1 MLLRLW
7 PLHQQTEVLLTFH
20 RCLITTS
27 PAGHL
32 YVQRWAAVASVI
44 IKKSIQLL
52 WTHQSTIFSGFLRR
66 FPIFPIFSLGKT
78 ILILSC
84 CLLFLLRELN
94 WERRFYWIPVIHFE
108 MQPTLWIWILYPALA
123 LSSWQDSASK
133 GLTSPALCSHPLST
147 MCPFD
152 CCLKITLNLTK
163 KTPENDDIW
172 KRYINL
178 LPIFISCS
186 CSDYV

>member
-94 WERRFYWIPVIHFE
+94 WERRFHLNTCNSFWNATNF
-108 MQPTLWIWILYPALA
+108 MDWNT
-123 LSSWQDSASK
+123 LSSS
-133 GLTSPALCSHPLST
+133 GFILLTGFSFERSHQPRPLQSPSLHNVS
-147 MCPFD
+147 F
-152 CCLKITLNLTK
+152 
-163 KTPENDDIW
+163 W
-172 KRYINL
+172 L
-178 LPIFISCS
+178 LPQNNS
-186 CSDYV
+186 

>member
-44 IKKSIQLL
+44 IKKPIQLL

-108 MQPTLWIWILYPALA
+108 MQPTFGFKYFIQLWLCPPDRIQLR
-123 LSSWQDSASK
+123 K
-133 GLTSPALCSHPLST
+133 VSPAP
-147 MCPFD
+147 PFAQSPS
-152 CCLKITLNLTK
+152 LHNVSF
-163 KTPENDDIW
+163 W
-172 KRYINL
+172 L
-178 LPIFISCS
+178 LPQNNS
-186 CSDYV
+186 